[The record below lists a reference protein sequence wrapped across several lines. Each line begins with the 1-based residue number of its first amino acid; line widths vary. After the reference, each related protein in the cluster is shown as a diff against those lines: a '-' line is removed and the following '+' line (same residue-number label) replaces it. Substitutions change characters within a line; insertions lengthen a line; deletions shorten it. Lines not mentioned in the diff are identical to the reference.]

1 MSSKEHK
8 NPWDVDPNIDIYA
21 PIYEAPVDIEARYIV
36 TPIAGGKR
44 LQAVVL
50 LLDSGATWIRAY
62 RPIVDEYQFADKRV
76 RIKGRPYTNSPYVQ
90 SVMGIHF
97 EVEEISLAPGETAFS
112 SIPTTIP
119 IPPKAFTIQEM
130 ETRIKM
136 WVHCV
141 GSIQKVDVE
150 SSFHDKVTLLLQDGG
165 EVLVFLSKNSFQS
178 PATKAEL
185 STWIGRTVTVL
196 GNVTKNRKGFS
207 LETTRIALG
216 DVESCPIDNIPTQK
230 KHKPSVKKLS
240 NKQKKT

>member
-1 MSSKEHK
+1 MSSKEPK
-8 NPWDVDPNIDIYA
+8 NPWDVDPNVDIYA
-21 PIYEAPVDIEARYIV
+21 PTYEAPVDMEARYIV

-44 LQAVVL
+44 LQAVIL
-50 LLDSGATWIRAY
+50 LLDSGAKWIRSY
-62 RPIVDEYQFADKRV
+62 RPIVEEYQFADKRV

-90 SVMGIHF
+90 SVTGIHF

-119 IPPKAFTIQEM
+119 IPPQAFTIQEM
-130 ETRIKM
+130 ETRIHM

-150 SSFHDKVTLLLQDGG
+150 SSFHDKVTLRLQDGG
-165 EVLVFLSKNSFQS
+165 EVLAFLSNNSFQ
-178 PATKAEL
+178 PPTTKAEP
-185 STWIGRTVTVL
+185 SQWIGRKVTVL

-216 DVESCPIDNIPTQK
+216 DVESCPIDNVQTK
-230 KHKPSVKKLS
+230 AKHKPSAKTTS
-240 NKQKKT
+240 QKT